1 MGALG
6 QYAYG
11 IMGGGLICTVILL
24 LIPKGFSAPIM
35 KLLCGLFF
43 SLSILNPLSGIDLS
57 FDIQQWVQPVLAE
70 DYAREGQALY
80 RNHLA
85 QCIKRETEEYILDK
99 AADLG
104 VSVSAEVIL
113 TESEIPVPE
122 GAILSGTMEEEA
134 KLRLQQI
141 IRNDLNIS
149 KENLLWTEENS
160 VKGE

>member
-1 MGALG
+1 M
-6 QYAYG
+6 
-11 IMGGGLICTVILL
+11 
-24 LIPKGFSAPIM
+24 
-35 KLLCGLFF
+35 
-43 SLSILNPLSGIDLS
+43 
-57 FDIQQWVQPVLAE
+57 
-70 DYAREGQALY
+70 
-80 RNHLA
+80 
-85 QCIKRETEEYILDK
+85 DK

-122 GAILSGTMEEEA
+122 GAILSGTMEEEV

-160 VKGE
+160 IKGE